1 MKTPGWLHR
10 LEDRWKVNTR
20 QAIIILV
27 VFACTG
33 FSVLFLKQP
42 LLSFFGP
49 REERSI
55 WLSILYYLF
64 IFPLYN
70 VLLLF
75 YGFVFGQ
82 FSFFWNFEKR
92 FFRRLAGKKNSKSE
106 ADTGADKS
114 ATF

>member
-1 MKTPGWLHR
+1 MKSPAWLTK
-10 LEDRWKVNTR
+10 LEKRWKVTTW
-20 QAIIILV
+20 QAVLILI

-42 LLSFFGP
+42 LLSVFGP

-64 IFPLYN
+64 IFPIYN

-75 YGFVFGQ
+75 FGFLFGQ
-82 FSFFWNFEKR
+82 FRFFWEFEKR
-92 FFRRLAGKKNSKSE
+92 FFRRIFGRKGSKPETDSG
-106 ADTGADKS
+106 TDKS
-114 ATF
+114 SAV